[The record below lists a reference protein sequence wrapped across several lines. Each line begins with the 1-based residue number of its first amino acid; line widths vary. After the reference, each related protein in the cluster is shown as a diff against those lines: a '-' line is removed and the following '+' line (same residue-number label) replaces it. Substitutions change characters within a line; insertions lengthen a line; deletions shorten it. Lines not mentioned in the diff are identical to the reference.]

1 MMETKKE
8 TAIKALKAAFP
19 QTIPILAGYVFLSIA
34 YGVYMNAF
42 GFNFLYP
49 MFMSMLI
56 YAGTVQFVAVGFLL
70 GTFDPVNALALTL
83 MINARYLF
91 YGISMLEKYRF
102 PGIKGF
108 FLIFGMSDETFSINL
123 GANIPEDVDKGWF
136 MLFVTLLNYSYWVSG
151 SILGGLFGELIE
163 FNTKGLE
170 FAMTS
175 MFIVIFLEQW
185 LKEENHKSSLLGLGV
200 SLLCLIIFGSGNF
213 IIPSMLIIILLLSV
227 RKESFMKAGEIK

>member
-1 MMETKKE
+1 M
-8 TAIKALKAAFP
+8 
-19 QTIPILAGYVFLSIA
+19 AGYVFLSIA

-56 YAGTVQFVAVGFLL
+56 YAGTVQFVAVGLL
-70 GTFDPVNALALTL
+70 MAVFDPLNAFFLTL

-91 YGISMLEKYRF
+91 YGISMLNKYRIN
-102 PGIKGF
+102 GLKGA
-108 FLIFGMSDETFSINL
+108 FLVFGMSDETFSINL
-123 GANIPEDVDKGWF
+123 TADIPEDIDEGWF
-136 MLFVTLLNYSYWVSG
+136 MFFVTILNYTYWVSG

-170 FAMTS
+170 FAMTA

-185 LKEENHKSSLLGLGV
+185 LKEKSHSSSLLGLGV
-200 SLLCLIIFGSGNF
+200 SASCLIIFGSDNF
-213 IIPSMLIIILLLSV
+213 IIPSMIVILLILTLK
-227 RKESFMKAGEIK
+227 KEPFMKAGETK

>member
-1 MMETKKE
+1 MKEIKKE
-8 TAIKALKAAFP
+8 RVMKAFKAAFL
-19 QTIPILAGYVFLSIA
+19 QTIPIIASYIFLSIA
-34 YGVYMNAF
+34 YGVYMNAL

-49 MFMSMLI
+49 MFMSIII
-56 YAGTVQFVAVGFLL
+56 YSGTVQFVVVAFLL

-91 YGISMLEKYRF
+91 YGISMLEKYR
-102 PGIKGF
+102 IKGIRRF
-108 FLIFGMSDETFSINL
+108 FLIFGMSDETFSINI
-123 GANIPEDVDKGWF
+123 GANIPEDVDHGWF
-136 MLFVTLLNYSYWVSG
+136 MFFVTLLNYIYWVTG
-151 SILGGLFGELIE
+151 STIGGLFGELIE

-200 SLLCLIIFGSGNF
+200 SLLCLIIFGKSNF
-213 IIPSMLIIILLLSV
+213 IIPSMIVIILLLSF
-227 RKESFMKAGEIK
+227 KKKSFLKAGEIK

>member
-1 MMETKKE
+1 METTKE

-19 QTIPILAGYVFLSIA
+19 QTIPIMAGYVFLSIA

-56 YAGTVQFVAVGFLL
+56 YAGTVQFVAVGLL
-70 GTFDPVNALALTL
+70 MAVFDPLNAFFLTL

-91 YGISMLEKYRF
+91 YGISMLNKYRIN
-102 PGIKGF
+102 GLKGA
-108 FLIFGMSDETFSINL
+108 FLVFGMSDETFSINL
-123 GANIPEDVDKGWF
+123 TADIPEDIDEGWF
-136 MLFVTLLNYSYWVSG
+136 MFFVTILNYTYWVSG

-170 FAMTS
+170 FAMTA

-185 LKEENHKSSLLGLGV
+185 LKEKSHYSSLLGLGV
-200 SLLCLIIFGSGNF
+200 SASCLIIFGSDNF
-213 IIPSMLIIILLLSV
+213 IIPSMIVILLILTLK
-227 RKESFMKAGEIK
+227 KEPFMKAGETK

>member
-1 MMETKKE
+1 VETTKE

-19 QTIPILAGYVFLSIA
+19 QTIPIMAGYVFLSIA

-56 YAGTVQFVAVGFLL
+56 YAGTVQFVAVGLL
-70 GTFDPVNALALTL
+70 MAVFDPLNAFFLTL

-91 YGISMLEKYRF
+91 YGISMLNKYRIN
-102 PGIKGF
+102 GLKGA
-108 FLIFGMSDETFSINL
+108 FLVFGMSDETFSINL
-123 GANIPEDVDKGWF
+123 TADIPEDIDESWF
-136 MLFVTLLNYSYWVSG
+136 MFFVTILNYTYWVSG

-170 FAMTS
+170 FAMTA

-185 LKEENHKSSLLGLGV
+185 LKEKSHSSSLLGLGV
-200 SLLCLIIFGSGNF
+200 SASCLIIFGSDNF
-213 IIPSMLIIILLLSV
+213 IIPSMIVILLILTLK
-227 RKESFMKAGEIK
+227 KEPFMKAGETK

>member
-1 MMETKKE
+1 METTKE

-19 QTIPILAGYVFLSIA
+19 QTIPIMAGYVFLSIA

-56 YAGTVQFVAVGFLL
+56 YAGTVQFVAVGLL
-70 GTFDPVNALALTL
+70 MAVFDPLNAFFLTL

-91 YGISMLEKYRF
+91 YGISMLNKYRIN
-102 PGIKGF
+102 GLKGA
-108 FLIFGMSDETFSINL
+108 FLVFGMSDETFSINL
-123 GANIPEDVDKGWF
+123 TADIPEDIDESWF
-136 MLFVTLLNYSYWVSG
+136 MFFVTILNYTYWVSG

-170 FAMTS
+170 FAMTA

-185 LKEENHKSSLLGLGV
+185 LKEKSHYSSLLGLGV
-200 SLLCLIIFGSGNF
+200 SASCLIIFGSDNF
-213 IIPSMLIIILLLSV
+213 IIPSMIVILLILTLK
-227 RKESFMKAGEIK
+227 KEPFMKAGETK

>member
-1 MMETKKE
+1 METTKE

-19 QTIPILAGYVFLSIA
+19 QTIPIMAGYVFLSIA

-56 YAGTVQFVAVGFLL
+56 YAGTVQFVAVGLL
-70 GTFDPVNALALTL
+70 MAVFDPLNAFFLTL

-91 YGISMLEKYRF
+91 YGISMLNKYRIN
-102 PGIKGF
+102 GLKGA
-108 FLIFGMSDETFSINL
+108 FLVFGMSDETFSINL
-123 GANIPEDVDKGWF
+123 TADIPEDIDEGWF
-136 MLFVTLLNYSYWVSG
+136 MFFVTILNYTYWVSG

-170 FAMTS
+170 FAMTA

-185 LKEENHKSSLLGLGV
+185 LKEKSHSSSLLGLGV
-200 SLLCLIIFGSGNF
+200 SASCLIIFGSDNF
-213 IIPSMLIIILLLSV
+213 IIPSMIVILLILTLK
-227 RKESFMKAGEIK
+227 KEPFMKAGETK

>member
-1 MMETKKE
+1 VETTKE

-19 QTIPILAGYVFLSIA
+19 QTIPIMAGYVFLSIA

-56 YAGTVQFVAVGFLL
+56 YAGTVQFVAVGLL
-70 GTFDPVNALALTL
+70 MAVFDPLNAFFLTL

-91 YGISMLEKYRF
+91 YGISMLNKYRIN
-102 PGIKGF
+102 GLKGA
-108 FLIFGMSDETFSINL
+108 FLVFGMSDETFSINL
-123 GANIPEDVDKGWF
+123 TADIPEDIDEGWF
-136 MLFVTLLNYSYWVSG
+136 MFFVTILNYTYWVSG

-170 FAMTS
+170 FAMTA

-185 LKEENHKSSLLGLGV
+185 LKEKSHSSSLLGLGV
-200 SLLCLIIFGSGNF
+200 SASCLIIFGSDNF
-213 IIPSMLIIILLLSV
+213 IIPSMIVILLILTLK
-227 RKESFMKAGEIK
+227 KEPFMKAGETK

>member
-1 MMETKKE
+1 METTKE

-19 QTIPILAGYVFLSIA
+19 QTIPIMAGYVFLSIA

-56 YAGTVQFVAVGFLL
+56 YAGTVQFVAVGLL
-70 GTFDPVNALALTL
+70 MAVFDPLNAFFLTL

-91 YGISMLEKYRF
+91 YGISMLNKYRIN
-102 PGIKGF
+102 GLKGA
-108 FLIFGMSDETFSINL
+108 FLVFGMSDETFSINL
-123 GANIPEDVDKGWF
+123 TADIPEDIDEGWF
-136 MLFVTLLNYSYWVSG
+136 MFFVTILNYTYWVSG

-170 FAMTS
+170 FAMTA

-185 LKEENHKSSLLGLGV
+185 LKEKSHSSSLSGLGV
-200 SLLCLIIFGSGNF
+200 SASCLIIFGSDNF
-213 IIPSMLIIILLLSV
+213 IIPSMIVILLILTLK
-227 RKESFMKAGEIK
+227 KEPFMKAGETK

>member
-1 MMETKKE
+1 METTKE

-19 QTIPILAGYVFLSIA
+19 QTIPIMAGYVFLSIA

-56 YAGTVQFVAVGFLL
+56 YAGTVQFVAVGLL
-70 GTFDPVNALALTL
+70 MAVFDPLNAFFLTL

-91 YGISMLEKYRF
+91 YGISMLNKYRIN
-102 PGIKGF
+102 GLKGA
-108 FLIFGMSDETFSINL
+108 FLVFGMSDETFSINL
-123 GANIPEDVDKGWF
+123 TADIPEDIDESWF
-136 MLFVTLLNYSYWVSG
+136 MFFVTILNYTYWVSG

-170 FAMTS
+170 FAMTA

-185 LKEENHKSSLLGLGV
+185 LKEKSHSSSLLGLGI
-200 SLLCLIIFGSGNF
+200 SASCLIIFGSDNF
-213 IIPSMLIIILLLSV
+213 IIPSMIVILLILTLK
-227 RKESFMKAGEIK
+227 KEPFMKAGETK

>member
-1 MMETKKE
+1 VETTKE

-19 QTIPILAGYVFLSIA
+19 QTIPIMAGYVFLSIA

-56 YAGTVQFVAVGFLL
+56 YAGTVQFVAVGLL
-70 GTFDPVNALALTL
+70 MAVFDPLNAFFLTL

-91 YGISMLEKYRF
+91 YGISMLNKYRIN
-102 PGIKGF
+102 GLKGA
-108 FLIFGMSDETFSINL
+108 FLVFGMSDETFSINL
-123 GANIPEDVDKGWF
+123 TADIPEDIDESWF
-136 MLFVTLLNYSYWVSG
+136 MFFVTILNYTYWVSG

-170 FAMTS
+170 FAMTA

-185 LKEENHKSSLLGLGV
+185 LKEKSHYSSLLGLGV
-200 SLLCLIIFGSGNF
+200 SASCLIIFGSDNF
-213 IIPSMLIIILLLSV
+213 IIPSMIVILLILTLK
-227 RKESFMKAGEIK
+227 KEPFMKAGETK

>member
-1 MMETKKE
+1 METTKE

-19 QTIPILAGYVFLSIA
+19 QTIPIMAGYVFLSIA

-56 YAGTVQFVAVGFLL
+56 YAGTVQFVAVGLL
-70 GTFDPVNALALTL
+70 MAVFDPLNAFFLTL

-91 YGISMLEKYRF
+91 YGISMLNKYRIN
-102 PGIKGF
+102 GLKGA
-108 FLIFGMSDETFSINL
+108 FLVFGMSDETFSINL
-123 GANIPEDVDKGWF
+123 TADIPEDIDESWF
-136 MLFVTLLNYSYWVSG
+136 MFFVTILNYTYWVSG

-170 FAMTS
+170 FAMTA

-185 LKEENHKSSLLGLGV
+185 LKEKSHSSSLLGLGV
-200 SLLCLIIFGSGNF
+200 SASCLIIFGSDNF
-213 IIPSMLIIILLLSV
+213 IIPSMIVILLILTLK
-227 RKESFMKAGEIK
+227 KEPFMKAGETK

>member
-1 MMETKKE
+1 VETTKE

-19 QTIPILAGYVFLSIA
+19 QTIPIMAGYVFLSIA

-56 YAGTVQFVAVGFLL
+56 YAGTVQFVAVGLL
-70 GTFDPVNALALTL
+70 MAVFDPLNAFFLTL

-91 YGISMLEKYRF
+91 YGISMLNKYRIN
-102 PGIKGF
+102 GLKGA
-108 FLIFGMSDETFSINL
+108 FLVFGMSDETFSINL
-123 GANIPEDVDKGWF
+123 TADIPEDIDEGWF
-136 MLFVTLLNYSYWVSG
+136 MFFVTILNYTYWVSG

-170 FAMTS
+170 FAMTA

-185 LKEENHKSSLLGLGV
+185 LKEKSHYSSLLGLGV
-200 SLLCLIIFGSGNF
+200 SASCLIIFGSDNF
-213 IIPSMLIIILLLSV
+213 IIPSMIVILLILTLK
-227 RKESFMKAGEIK
+227 KEPFMKAGETK